1 MTEVEVLLSGRLII
15 NEAGEWREEWVNR
28 LAECEQLIV
37 DTRELTA
44 VDVAGLQLL
53 IALRRSARQA
63 GKSIRFAR
71 PPEGALLAA
80 LIRAGF
86 REPDDQEP
94 TGNRDRFWWG
104 AAAT

>member
-1 MTEVEVLLSGRLII
+1 MTETEVSLSGRLTI
-15 NEAGEWREEWVNR
+15 NEAEAWREKWINR
-28 LAECEQLIV
+28 LAEYEQILV

-44 VDVAGLQLL
+44 VDAAGLQLL

-86 REPDDQEP
+86 RGPDDQES

-104 AAAT
+104 EAAT